1 MVAHHRLH
9 GLDAVRA
16 FALLTGI
23 VLHATMSFFIPAPVL
38 DNSPSSTLAITCY
51 VIHIFRMTLFFLITG
66 FFARVLL
73 HRYGT
78 RAFAKDRLKR
88 IVVPMVGGWV
98 IFGLPT
104 FAIAHWAGGTSPGP
118 FVHLWFLYY
127 LCIFYVLAL
136 TMRAAFNR
144 LIDRHGRIRIAID
157 TAVRG
162 VTSNYIAPIAL
173 ASPLFVLLYFS
184 DGWHE
189 WWGIPTPQWHFRP
202 EAFAMVGFGTAF
214 AFGWFVHRQAEL
226 LRHWQA
232 TWHVHIAIA
241 IGLTAVCLSMVGIAP
256 MSKLTLSGWSR
267 VAYVGCYTGAI
278 WCWTLGLVG
287 AGLYFCSQESPLLRY
302 VADLSY
308 WLYLAHV
315 PLVHFL
321 ALMLAEVPLHWA
333 VKFPLILG
341 ITLTVSLIS
350 YHYWVRPTFI
360 GAMLNGR
367 KYPRKVAS
375 HVRVAPRVLA
385 SDESV

>member
-1 MVAHHRLH
+1 
-9 GLDAVRA
+9 
-16 FALLTGI
+16 
-23 VLHATMSFFIPAPVL
+23 
-38 DNSPSSTLAITCY
+38 
-51 VIHIFRMTLFFLITG
+51 MTLFFLITG

-256 MSKLTLSGWSR
+256 MSKLTLSALEPCRICRVLHRCDLVLDIGPRRRGLVLLLAREPFATLRGGFIVLALSGACASR
-267 VAYVGCYTGAI
+267 ALSGFNVGRGAAALGGQIPVDLGDNAHCVAY
-278 WCWTLGLVG
+278 
-287 AGLYFCSQESPLLRY
+287 
-302 VADLSY
+302 
-308 WLYLAHV
+308 
-315 PLVHFL
+315 
-321 ALMLAEVPLHWA
+321 
-333 VKFPLILG
+333 
-341 ITLTVSLIS
+341 
-350 YHYWVRPTFI
+350 
-360 GAMLNGR
+360 
-367 KYPRKVAS
+367 
-375 HVRVAPRVLA
+375 
-385 SDESV
+385 